1 MSKIV
6 RSIVITGNGTN
17 CEVEMAHACRLA
29 GADVVDIVHISELLA
44 GEKRLDDYD
53 FLNLPGGF
61 LDGDDLG
68 AAKAGANRI
77 RHAAI
82 SGTEEKLY
90 DQMTRFIRDG
100 KLILG
105 VCNGFQLL
113 VKLGLLPGCDGDYQT
128 QTATLSYNDSGRFED
143 RWVHL
148 AVNPAS
154 PCIFTRGLTQLYLPV
169 RHGEGKFIPRDETIR
184 ARLHR
189 DGHVALQ
196 YCPPPG
202 GQVFKISVFPP
213 GDTHGQTKKGG
224 ATAPASASTSSAGI
238 ASPTGID
245 SRSGIDSPSGSAS
258 TLGPAAILGTAA
270 IHAPTCTGGATA
282 TTPAASGAPGASPVA
297 YPVASGPTMTYPDN
311 PNGSVDAIAGICNA
325 TGRIFGLMPHPE
337 AFLHRTNHP
346 RWTREDLPEAGQ
358 GLAIFQNAVAFARN
372 K

>member
-6 RSIVITGNGTN
+6 KSIVITGNGTN

-77 RHAAI
+77 RHAAVA
-82 SGTEEKLY
+82 GTEEKLY

-128 QTATLSYNDSGRFED
+128 QTATLTYNDSGRFED

-148 AVNPAS
+148 AVNPS
-154 PCIFTRGLTQLYLPV
+154 SPCPCIFTRGLTHLYLPV
-169 RHGEGKFIPRDETIR
+169 RHGEGKFIPRDEDIR

-189 DGHVALQ
+189 EGHVVLQ
-196 YCPPPG
+196 YGTPPG
-202 GQVFKISVFPP
+202 ETANSVF
-213 GDTHGQTKKGG
+213 
-224 ATAPASASTSSAGI
+224 AGEAYI
-238 ASPTGID
+238 SD
-245 SRSGIDSPSGSAS
+245 
-258 TLGPAAILGTAA
+258 AAAGRIRGTPL
-270 IHAPTCTGGATA
+270 IMNSM
-282 TTPAASGAPGASPVA
+282 AASS
-297 YPVASGPTMTYPDN
+297 
-311 PNGSVDAIAGICNA
+311 
-325 TGRIFGLMPHPE
+325 
-337 AFLHRTNHP
+337 
-346 RWTREDLPEAGQ
+346 
-358 GLAIFQNAVAFARN
+358 
-372 K
+372 